1 MGQLDKSRTSG
12 TVYSPEFEEKYQR
25 LKDLLK
31 KRFVE
36 RSLKNGVLAERK
48 KKAH

>member
-1 MGQLDKSRTSG
+1 MAESIKNSQPSETRK
-12 TVYSPEFEEKYQR
+12 K

-36 RSLKNGVLAERK
+36 RSLKNGVLAKRK